1 MSSRSGLYFANPYL
15 VDWVLARAIS
25 HEQSAAPLR
34 QQLLSEVLVS
44 INADYSFGQY
54 DIALSTALAIL
65 SMAALGF
72 RGRTMRAA
80 QLRLLEFIDID
91 TEGRWPVSIPFY
103 SSLRLAPD
111 IPTKDLLELSLIN
124 AFAPKTAIHQQ
135 RQIRNIENQYHGI
148 SLYWDVHSC
157 ISTSLAVLALSEP
170 CSQTQQDLP
179 DRQQDVHPRYRCH
192 NHCEYIAKFALP
204 PYLAT
209 QELVNICLK

>member
-1 MSSRSGLYFANPYL
+1 
-15 VDWVLARAIS
+15 
-25 HEQSAAPLR
+25 
-34 QQLLSEVLVS
+34 
-44 INADYSFGQY
+44 
-54 DIALSTALAIL
+54 
-65 SMAALGF
+65 MAALGF

-135 RQIRNIENQYHGI
+135 RQIRNIENQYHCI

-179 DRQQDVHPRYRCH
+179 DLQQDVHPRYRCH
-192 NHCEYIAKFALP
+192 NHCEYIAKFALS

-209 QELVNICLK
+209 Q